1 MQALPQQFRDV
12 VYYAEVQ
19 GLRYKEIAAIRKIP
33 TGAAMTRLHRGR
45 QRLRTPSATTPPGLS
60 QSQCRPPDNA
70 ESEVQQNGRRRLKD
84 IGTLILRGLAVAM
97 LSGAVGV
104 AAAILV
110 HPPNRRQ
117 PVVRT

>member
-70 ESEVQQNGRRRLKD
+70 VSEVQQNGRRRLKD

-97 LSGAVGV
+97 FSGGR
-104 AAAILV
+104 LV
-110 HPPNRRQ
+110 
-117 PVVRT
+117 